1 MMKLEKKYRNAGEKM
16 LDKNGRE
23 INYIRVSITDRCN
36 LRCIYCMP
44 KEGIAKKDHQDIL
57 RFEDINKILK
67 ASAFLGIN
75 KVRFTGGEPLIVKD
89 IEKLIYDTGQIQGI
103 RDIAITT
110 NGILLNSMVADLKKA
125 GLSRVNIS
133 LDSLKEEKFRKI
145 TRGGNILD
153 VLKAVEKCISLG
165 ITPVKI
171 NIVLIKGIND
181 DEISDFIVLTK
192 SLPVNIRFIE
202 LMPIG
207 EGERYYKKGFIS
219 SEEVVDM
226 FPELI
231 PMSSKK
237 SDTAKLYKLPGAQ
250 GTVGFISPL
259 SHKFCSGCNRIRL
272 TSCGT
277 IKPCLHSGNEYDLK
291 PFLNNEVSL
300 ISELKSIIYSKPNEH
315 SLEQD
320 KKSKSKKKM
329 YEIGG

>member
-1 MMKLEKKYRNAGEKM
+1 M
-16 LDKNGRE
+16 LDVNKRE

-44 KEGIAKKDHQDIL
+44 KEGIPKKEHEDIL
-57 RFEDINKILK
+57 RFEDILKVLK

-89 IEKLIYDTGQIQGI
+89 VDKLIYDTNKISGI
-103 RDIAITT
+103 TDIAITT
-110 NGILLNSMVADLKKA
+110 NGVLLNNMVEDLKKA

-133 LDSLKEEKFRKI
+133 LDSLKEDKFRKI
-145 TRGGNILD
+145 TRGGNIVD
-153 VLKAVEKCISLG
+153 VLQAIEKCINLG

-171 NIVLIKGIND
+171 NVVLIKGIND
-181 DEISDFIVLTK
+181 DEISDFIYLTK

-207 EGERYYKKGFIS
+207 EGEKYYKKGFIS
-219 SEEVVDM
+219 SEEVVEM

-231 PMSSKK
+231 PMTSKK
-237 SDTAKLYKLPGAQ
+237 SDTAKLYKLPASQ

-277 IKPCLHSGNEYDLK
+277 IKPCLHSSNEYDLK
-291 PFLNNEVSL
+291 PFLENEVQL
-300 ISELKSIIYSKPNEH
+300 ISELKSIIYNKPDEH
-315 SLEQD
+315 SLEHD
-320 KKSKSKKKM
+320 KKSNSKKKM